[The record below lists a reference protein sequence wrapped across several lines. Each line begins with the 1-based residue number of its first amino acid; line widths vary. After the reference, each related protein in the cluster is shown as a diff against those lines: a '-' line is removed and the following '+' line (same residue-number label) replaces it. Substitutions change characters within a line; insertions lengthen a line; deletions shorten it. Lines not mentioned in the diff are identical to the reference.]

1 MSESLPSSCKA
12 IFSKLKLRSTP
23 GQVQGEGMSFI
34 DLPPTTLCSRAVWEP
49 GKGGDRQGGGDH
61 QGGGGSDHQG
71 GGGSASCQKT
81 GGKLLGLP
89 GPII

>member
-1 MSESLPSSCKA
+1 MSESIPSSCKA

-49 GKGGDRQGGGDH
+49 EKGGDRQGGG
-61 QGGGGSDHQG
+61 DHQG

>member
-12 IFSKLKLRSTP
+12 IFLKLKLRSTP
-23 GQVQGEGMSFI
+23 GQVQGEEMSFI

-49 GKGGDRQGGGDH
+49 GKGGNRQGGVEH
-61 QGGGGSDHQG
+61 QR